1 MERLT
6 EINVVEIIDT
16 QDKVIRMQ
24 SELIKKMYGYIAQ
37 NSECNMLFESD
48 VKTIEQMIG
57 KI

>member
-1 MERLT
+1 MERQMKVD
-6 EINVVEIIDT
+6 VVEIIDT
-16 QDKVIRMQ
+16 QDQVIRMQ
-24 SELIKKMYGYIAQ
+24 SELIKKMYSYIAQ